1 MKRKTPSRTK
11 AQGGR
16 DTKESLTVRLT
27 KEAMQIILDEAAEN
41 GLDRT
46 SVVELAIRAYGR
58 SKGRI

>member
-1 MKRKTPSRTK
+1 VKRKTPSRTK
-11 AQGGR
+11 TQEGR
-16 DTKESLTVRLT
+16 KVKESITVRLT

-46 SVVELAIRAYGR
+46 SVVELAVRAYGR